1 MSNNYSSNECQLSC
15 ITMHEYHSRNYETH
29 ETHTHTNAITNNAH
43 PNPLMLCGIYQY
55 HTIYVVQ
62 PVSSLYDTVSF
73 SSIIY
78 YYLLLSRMPTSST
91 YNKLPVL
98 LIVVYI
104 SLEALE
110 VYKKY

>member
-1 MSNNYSSNECQLSC
+1 MN
-15 ITMHEYHSRNYETH
+15 II
-29 ETHTHTNAITNNAH
+29 AIILT
-43 PNPLMLCGIYQY
+43 QY

-104 SLEALE
+104 LLEALE